1 MVKISPQKSLELQ
14 TLSHNGNEPN
24 NWVQKL
30 QEGSQTSLQ
39 ERRVYGASFKRKLLK
54 NDLINTSDK

>member
-14 TLSHNGNEPN
+14 SISQNGNESN

-30 QEGSQTSLQ
+30 QEGAQTSLQ
-39 ERRVYGASFKRKLLK
+39 EHRVYGSNFKRKLLTK
-54 NDLINTSDK
+54 DLINTSDK